1 LDATSTSFRKKA
13 TTLGISQYPSDIRY
27 SLPAQVCKK
36 YPPDVAYTA
45 RVLKLVILA
54 AEKDAFTGT
63 TADSDKEEEPVL
75 EEVYVE
81 HMKYMEAV
89 SKLVS
94 DLESL
99 GLDKQG
105 TAHKQ
110 CFKRRA
116 SDALLMRWHP
126 G

>member
-1 LDATSTSFRKKA
+1 M
-13 TTLGISQYPSDIRY
+13 
-27 SLPAQVCKK
+27 
-36 YPPDVAYTA
+36 
-45 RVLKLVILA
+45 ILA

-63 TADSDKEEEPVL
+63 TADSDKEQEPVL

-81 HMKYMEAV
+81 HVKYMEAV

-110 CFKRRA
+110 FFKRRA
-116 SDALLMRWHP
+116 SDALLM
-126 G
+126 